1 MIRVNW
7 GFVDKVVYINLAKRT
22 DRRESIE
29 FQLKKMAV
37 PPEKIIRFEAI
48 EHDKG
53 ALGCAMSH
61 VAVLTMAKENNWQN
75 VLILEDDMV
84 FNDDDESHDRINY
97 FFSSLVS
104 TDWDAGFLSGSYFKI
119 KQKHG
124 CFYQVFRSYLSNSYI
139 VNQHYYDELIAVFDV
154 SIEKM
159 NEGIIHRNYCSL
171 DVYWHYLMQRDD
183 WYAIYPCVGY
193 QLVDM
198 SDIEGYMTDR
208 VCYFS
213 RTIDEM

>member
-22 DRRESIE
+22 DRRENIE

-48 EHDKG
+48 EHDEG

-61 VAVLTMAKENNWQN
+61 VAVLTMAKENDWQN

-104 TDWDAGFLSGSYFKI
+104 TNWDVGFLSGSYFRIAQI
-119 KQKHG
+119 KE
-124 CFYQVFRSYLSNSYI
+124 CFYKASCVYLANSYI
-139 VNQHYYDELIAVFDV
+139 VNHHYYDELIDVFDV
-154 SIEKM
+154 SIDQM
-159 NEGIIHRNYCSL
+159 NKGVNRYECSL
-171 DVYWHYLMQRDD
+171 DIFWHHLMGRDD
-183 WYAIYPCVGY
+183 WFALYPCVGY

-198 SDIEGYMTDR
+198 SDIEGYITDR
-208 VCYFS
+208 VSYFS

>member
-7 GFVDKVVYINLAKRT
+7 GFVDKIVYINLAKRT

-48 EHDKG
+48 ERDEG

-61 VAVLTMAKENNWQN
+61 VAVLTMAKENDWQN

-97 FFSSLVS
+97 FFSSLIS
-104 TDWDAGFLSGSYFKI
+104 TDWDAGFLSGSYFDI
-119 KQKHG
+119 EQKHG
-124 CFYQVFRSYLSNSYI
+124 CFYKISRSYLSNSYI
-139 VNQHYYDELIAVFDV
+139 INQHYYNELISVFDA

-159 NEGIIHRNYCSL
+159 NEGISRYQCSL
-171 DVYWHYLMQRDD
+171 DVYWHHLMWKDN
-183 WYAIYPCVGY
+183 WFAIYPCVGY
-193 QLVDM
+193 QLVDI
-198 SDIEGYMTDR
+198 SDIEGYTTDR
-208 VCYFS
+208 VNYFS

>member
-1 MIRVNW
+1 MIRVYW

-22 DRRESIE
+22 DRRENIE
-29 FQLKKMAV
+29 SQLKKMAV
-37 PPEKIIRFEAI
+37 PPEKIIRFDAI
-48 EHDKG
+48 ERDEG
-53 ALGCAMSH
+53 ALGCVMSH

-104 TDWDAGFLSGSYFKI
+104 TDWDVGFLSGSYFKI

-124 CFYQVFRSYLSNSYI
+124 FFYQVFRSYLSNSYI
-139 VNQHYYDELIAVFDV
+139 VNQHYYDELIAVFNM
-154 SIEKM
+154 SIEKI
-159 NEGIIHRNYCSL
+159 NEGIHRNRCSL
-171 DVYWHYLMQRDD
+171 DVYWHYLMQRDN
-183 WYAIYPCVGY
+183 WFAIYPCVGY

-198 SDIEGYMTDR
+198 SDIEGYRTDR
-208 VCYFS
+208 VNYFS